1 MCAVAAAPELGGS
14 NEAVMNGELRFWR
27 SLGAVLGLAFGTLL
41 MATAMPALAA
51 RHALLVGV
59 GDYDQKNNGMA
70 TLSAPAYDAEAL
82 ARVLGRSTFGFQVD
96 VLVDQAAKDKATFEA
111 ALQKFLARVKPG
123 DEVLFYFS
131 GHGVNLADRGN
142 FFILLDAKDQDAYIR
157 EQRRKPGSGRE
168 LDTQDKENKRYE
180 QYLTEAALSEVEIE
194 KAIKNA
200 GADVV
205 IIVADACRVQLAGA
219 KGLIPVNGLRLP
231 PEPAKG
237 TFRFYASRRGQV
249 SYDSPEKPEQKKPDR
264 PAQAAKKDDRK
275 ERKAVNS
282 LFTDVLLAQLSV
294 PRQEINVLFSRVK
307 LDVRDLAKS
316 LYGKEQV
323 PDYDDSLSTRFY
335 FWKGEDVRDI
345 EALCSTAD
353 TELDRLR
360 RGVAAGS
367 VFAEDIERTRNALAP
382 CSSDSKNYI
391 AEING
396 ILRLHE
402 QGGGGSLS
410 GPSRDGTLPVDLND
424 PLQRCDALAASPLD
438 QNRPQGFAG
447 VDLQAVAID
456 GRASEERRLP
466 AVDRIS
472 RAIEACDVAVKERG
486 RVARYKFNLA
496 SAHYA
501 MATLADGLANKTESL
516 VQASRLFQDAVDLG
530 YAAAYNGLAL
540 MIEHGEYH
548 DPAAGK
554 QMPRNRQKARELFQ
568 RGADLGHVLALYHL
582 GLAYKNGGLGLDDEL
597 NAETI
602 ALPYRGAGKAF
613 QYLSKAA
620 ESGFVPAMIETALAL
635 RGQWGNIP
643 QNPKRAIELLELAA
657 GRGSWEAM
665 YQLGKCYDE
674 VPAVQD
680 ANDAIIWYARAAE
693 AGDRRSQERLAEML
707 NSGEGLPAAQREAAG
722 RYWRLAAE
730 GGSTEAQMQLA
741 NLLRDGK
748 LPFRPKQHGR
758 PDSGAEEIRL
768 LYESAF
774 ARGKSYAG
782 YELARLYRAGF
793 PKDRA
798 SEAIPKDTEVAV
810 NLLWETMDRV
820 RQARLDT
827 AEAYPM
833 VEVFSAFELLNMH
846 EAGEDKRSDRSQL
859 LNDDQVA
866 QLATDYGD
874 HATLKWLNFRTA
886 VLLANA
892 DADIY
897 CNRDAFNRNLA
908 FWSWKRSIPPT
919 EPQFDWFE
927 RFYRCHEVDRSKK
940 GSTPA
945 AAGEFQGLKR
955 VREFYRKQYE
965 AWLKDGEAAER
976 GKGKAKEKIQSFT
989 DKISQLLVDG
999 DNRRKR

>member
-1 MCAVAAAPELGGS
+1 MTGGKRLLRLLGATFALSLGMLLGGT
-14 NEAVMNGELRFWR
+14 
-27 SLGAVLGLAFGTLL
+27 GT
-41 MATAMPALAA
+41 PAQAA
-51 RHALLVGV
+51 RHALLVGI

-82 ARVLGRSTFGFQVD
+82 GRVLGRTAFGFQVD

-131 GHGVNLADRGN
+131 GHGINLGDKGN
-142 FFILLDAKDQDAYIR
+142 YFVLLDAKDQDAYIR
-157 EQRRKPGSGRE
+157 EQRRKPGSARE
-168 LDTQDKENKRYE
+168 LDSQDKENKRYE

-194 KAIKNA
+194 RAIKNA

-205 IIVADACRVQLAGA
+205 IIVADACRVQLSGS
-219 KGLIPVNGLRLP
+219 KGLVPVNGLRLP
-231 PEPAKG
+231 ADPPKG
-237 TFRFYASRRGQV
+237 SFRFYASRRGQV
-249 SYDSPEKPEQKKPDR
+249 SYDSPEKLEQKKPDR
-264 PAQAAKKDDRK
+264 SAQAPKKEDKK
-275 ERKAVNS
+275 ERKTVNS
-282 LFTDVLLAQLSV
+282 LFTDVLLAQLTV
-294 PRQEINVLFSRVK
+294 PRQEINVLFSKVK

-323 PDYDDSLSTRFY
+323 PDYDDSLTSRFY
-335 FWKGEDVRDI
+335 FWKGEDVRDL

-353 TELDRLR
+353 VELDRLR

-367 VFAEDIERTRNALAP
+367 VFAEDIERTRNVLAP
-382 CSSDSKNYI
+382 CSSDTKNYI

-410 GPSRDGTLPVDLND
+410 GQSRDQVLSVDPND
-424 PLQRCDALAASPLD
+424 PLQQCDALAASPLD
-438 QNRPQGFAG
+438 QNRPQGFLG

-472 RAIEACDVAVKERG
+472 RAIQACAAAVKERG

-496 SAHYA
+496 GAHYA

-516 VQASRLFQDAVDLG
+516 VQASRHFQDAVDLG

-540 MIEHGEYH
+540 MLEHGEYH
-548 DPAAGK
+548 DPVAGK

-597 NAETI
+597 TAETV
-602 ALPYRGAGKAF
+602 ALPQRGAGKAF

-635 RGQWGNIP
+635 RGAWGNIP
-643 QNPKRAIELLELAA
+643 QNAKRAIELLELAA
-657 GRGSWEAM
+657 ARGSWEAM

-674 VPAVQD
+674 VAAVQD

-758 PDSGAEEIRL
+758 PDGGAEEIRL

-774 ARGKSYAG
+774 ARGKSHAG

-793 PKDRA
+793 PKDRT
-798 SEAIPKDTEVAV
+798 SEAIPKDAETAV

-846 EAGEDKRSDRSQL
+846 EAGEDKRNDRSQL
-859 LNDDQVA
+859 LNEDQVA

-886 VLLANA
+886 VLLANV
-892 DADIY
+892 DADVF
-897 CNRDAFNRNLA
+897 CNRDAFSRNLA

-919 EPQFDWFE
+919 DPQFDWFE

-940 GSTPA
+940 AGAPA
-945 AAGEFQGLKR
+945 KQASGPEFSGLKR

-965 AWLKDGEAAER
+965 AWLKEAEAVER
-976 GKGKAKEKIQSFT
+976 GKGKGKDKVQSFT

-999 DNRRKR
+999 DNRRKRQ